1 VYRPRRPAATLL
13 HRVVRE
19 HLETYLTTAAGNAE
33 HGRGVPPHIE
43 AAFREYLKC
52 GLLAHGF
59 ARVYC
64 ANCQHDFMVAFSCKG
79 RDLCPSCAT
88 RRMVEV
94 SAHLVD
100 QVLPRVQHRPWV
112 LSVPRRVRWHL
123 RYQPAVISG
132 LLAVFL
138 RAVETTIRQR
148 SPGGCP
154 V

>member
-1 VYRPRRPAATLL
+1 VPTAGCQSLPSPATAASVYRPRRPAATLL

-19 HLETYLTTAAGNAE
+19 HLETYLATAAGNDE
-33 HGRGVPPHIE
+33 HGHGVPAHVE

-52 GLLAHGF
+52 GILAHGF

-94 SAHLVD
+94 SVHLVD
-100 QVLPRVQHRPWV
+100 QVLPRVQHRQAFQFDQTVGLDDWP
-112 LSVPRRVRWHL
+112 
-123 RYQPAVISG
+123 QMDQTSG
-132 LLAVFL
+132 L
-138 RAVETTIRQR
+138 
-148 SPGGCP
+148 GDNWD
-154 V
+154 